1 MNAKERL
8 RIEVL
13 TRVTDGRM
21 TLGEAADRLGLSY
34 RQMRRVRWRH
44 RVDGD
49 AALVHALRGRA
60 SNRKTC
66 PLLHQQVMKLCV
78 EKYVDFGP
86 TLLSEYLLKDESI
99 ALSHDTLRRW
109 MSSAGMMPKVRRGS
123 KHRSRRERRGRCGEL
138 VQMDGS
144 WHDWFEG
151 RGEWCCLMVMIDDA
165 TGGVFARFYAKETLS
180 AAMDVFERYACSRGL
195 PGALYVDRA
204 GIYRSEKEP
213 TAEQILKGEE
223 PATQFGRAMRNL
235 GVELIMAN
243 SPQAKGR
250 VERANGTLQ
259 DRLVKAM
266 RLAGVSDIKGANRF
280 LDETFLAEFD
290 GKFSARARLKSDA
303 HRAVGEAELTRE
315 MSEHHERAVGRDWC
329 VQWRGKLVQID
340 KRHAALGLAGKRV
353 TLRERGGDLVM
364 QSGDRVLNWQWITTR
379 PKPKK
384 VAVPIRNNRV
394 WKPATGHPWKQA
406 VVVPSSP
413 KAPPAR

>member
-1 MNAKERL
+1 MNEKERL

-21 TLGEAADRLGLSY
+21 TLGAAADRLGLSY
-34 RQMRRVRWRH
+34 RQMRRVRGRH

-49 AALVHALRGRA
+49 AGLVHALRGRA

-66 PLLHQQVMKLCV
+66 PLLHQRVMKLCV

-86 TLLSEYLLKDESI
+86 TLLSEYLSKDESI

-109 MSSAGMMPKVRRGS
+109 MLSAGVMPKVRRGS

-165 TGGVFARFYAKETLS
+165 TGGMFARFYAKETLS
-180 AAMDVFERYACSRGL
+180 AAMDVFERYARSRGL

-223 PATQFGRAMRNL
+223 PATQFGRAMQNL

-259 DRLVKAM
+259 D
-266 RLAGVSDIKGANRF
+266 
-280 LDETFLAEFD
+280 
-290 GKFSARARLKSDA
+290 
-303 HRAVGEAELTRE
+303 AVGL
-315 MSEHHERAVGRDWC
+315 
-329 VQWRGKLVQID
+329 
-340 KRHAALGLAGKRV
+340 ALR
-353 TLRERGGDLVM
+353 
-364 QSGDRVLNWQWITTR
+364 
-379 PKPKK
+379 
-384 VAVPIRNNRV
+384 
-394 WKPATGHPWKQA
+394 TGW
-406 VVVPSSP
+406 
-413 KAPPAR
+413 